1 VVTTYRVA
9 MRRLPPLVVTIT
21 LVVAGWTSAAE
32 AADRDD
38 LDAYR
43 GLGAWVDV
51 YDYVPEFQ
59 EPGEEPAVTTGSFDD
74 MARLGVKTVYL
85 QAAQDD
91 SRSPG
96 DTIDPRLL
104 GRMLRAAHAA
114 DLRVVAWYLPRFGD
128 VDADFRRI
136 RALFNFK
143 SNGQSFDGHALDVEW
158 NRGVPDFQARN
169 SALVRLSRRVRE
181 LAGDRPVGAIV
192 LEPVFL
198 EVVSTD
204 YWPQFPWR
212 RLKPFYDVW
221 LPMSYWTN
229 RNADSGYKDGFRYT
243 DENIRRL
250 RNNLDDK
257 DAPVHAIGG
266 IAESALAKDYEGFVR
281 AATAGKAI
289 GWSIYDYNSTV
300 SSAWPRLRGG

>member
-1 VVTTYRVA
+1 
-9 MRRLPPLVVTIT
+9 MRRLPPLVITIV
-21 LVVAGWTSAAE
+21 LVIGAWSSDAA

-38 LDAYR
+38 LAAYR
-43 GLGAWVDV
+43 GLGTWVDV

-59 EPGEEPAVTTGSFDD
+59 EPGQEPAVTARSFDD

-91 SRSPG
+91 PRSPR
-96 DTIDPRLL
+96 DTIDPTLL

-114 DLRVVAWYLPRFGD
+114 DLRVVGWYLPRFGD

-136 RALFNFK
+136 RALFDFE
-143 SNGQSFDGHALDVEW
+143 SNGQRFDGHALDVEW
-158 NRGVPDFQARN
+158 NRGVPEFPARN
-169 SALVRLSRRVRE
+169 SALVDLSRRVRK

-198 EVVSTD
+198 EIVSTD
-204 YWPQFPWR
+204 YWPKFPWR
-212 RLKPFYDVW
+212 RLKSLYDVW

-229 RNADSGYKDGFRYT
+229 RTADSVYQDGFRYT

-250 RNNLDDK
+250 RNNLNDK
-257 DAPVHAIGG
+257 NVPVHAIGG
-266 IAESALAKDYEGFVR
+266 IAESAQAKDYDGFVR
-281 AATAGKAI
+281 AAEADKAI
-289 GWSIYDYNSTV
+289 GWSIYDYNTTS
-300 SSAWPRLRGG
+300 SSAWPRLRADG